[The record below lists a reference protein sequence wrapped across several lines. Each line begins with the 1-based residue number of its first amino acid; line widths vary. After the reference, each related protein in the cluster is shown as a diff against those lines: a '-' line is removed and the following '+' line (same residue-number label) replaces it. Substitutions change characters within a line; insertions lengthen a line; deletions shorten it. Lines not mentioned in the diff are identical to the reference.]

1 MMPAHHIQRR
11 QWLVTTLVLL
21 LHTVLLPLLFWS
33 NPAEAAMSSSARS
46 RNRKD
51 NAAYYHSARAR
62 RQGRTHG
69 AQFGNFLVAIQVV
82 VFFSVLPVLVFFVW
96 SVAADPD
103 TPRILRCLY
112 AAARKKVF
120 NALGWPSPHVQ
131 PAVSAPEHR
140 RRGREEEE
148 EGGYFGDPMYADEER
163 RKDL

>member
-1 MMPAHHIQRR
+1 MVPAHRSR

-21 LHTVLLPLLFWS
+21 LHTVLLSLQLLS
-33 NPAEAAMSSSARS
+33 TPAEAAMSSSARS

-51 NAAYYHSARAR
+51 NAAYYHSRAR
-62 RQGRTHG
+62 RQNRAHG
-69 AQFGNFLVAIQVV
+69 ASFGNFLVAIKVV

-103 TPRILRCLY
+103 TPRVLRHLY
-112 AAARKKVF
+112 GAAQKKVYI
-120 NALGWPSPHVQ
+120 ALGWPSPHVH
-131 PAVSAPEHR
+131 PAVSAPAHR
-140 RRGREEEE
+140 RHGREEE